1 MVSVCNLRMLLRGLA
16 ALAGGFAVATVCAAE
31 MHVSLNGIFGKRAV
45 LVVDGADPQIVTE
58 GGQTREG
65 VRLVSIRDGAAVV
78 EVDGRRQQLRV
89 GDGPIRTAPAADA
102 MVGAGQEV
110 RILSDA
116 RGHFSTRGAINDAA
130 MQFLVDTGATL
141 VSLGVADARRAGINY
156 LSGAPSTSMTAN
168 GPVRVWL
175 VRLDRVQVGSLVLR
189 NVDAAVHEAPLP
201 FVLLGSSFL
210 QRVAMQREGDTL
222 ILRRRF

>member
-1 MVSVCNLRMLLRGLA
+1 MLVGLA
-16 ALAGGFAVATVCAAE
+16 FTLFGLFGLSAAHAGET
-31 MHVSLNGIFGKRAV
+31 HVSLNGIFGNRAV
-45 LVVDGADPQIVTE
+45 LIVDGAEPQMVTE

-65 VRLVSIRDGAAVV
+65 VRLVSVRDGGAVV

-89 GDGPIRTAPAADA
+89 GDGPIRTSPAADA
-102 MVGAGQEV
+102 NAGGAQEA
-110 RILSDA
+110 RILADG
-116 RGHFSTRGAINDAA
+116 RGHFSTRGAINGAA

-141 VSLGVADARRAGINY
+141 VSLGAADARRAGINY
-156 LSGAPSTSMTAN
+156 LGGAPSTSMTAN

-175 VRLDRVQVGSLVLR
+175 VRLDRVQVGSLVLA